1 MDGWMG
7 PQPDTQR
14 GPFITT
20 RVLFSI
26 YIFFVIYLSSTWQ
39 TLNKTTTLTPSGIYL
54 PIYALQTATHAPA
67 HGWVE
72 PFINRV
78 QSIDINNHR
87 QQKQPVDLI
96 GSSSSPSPLWLSTS
110 TLTAIVSSNAQLSD
124 AWKWINCLRIDRCTV
139 AQSITVSGHSSSLRR
154 SPCRS
159 EWFADKS
166 HSLCVINVSD
176 WTKGIITRAC
186 YEGEQDGTGQDRQ
199 TRSEWNEMA
208 PLGSTEDNHRLAVTP
223 RLQVIVCSSHGQS
236 CFPLRKS
243 ERNQLMKFPCSF
255 LAQHRQR
262 MPFKLSGQMLL

>member
-1 MDGWMG
+1 MSRAVYQSGSINWYQ
-7 PQPDTQR
+7 QP
-14 GPFITT
+14 PTT
-20 RVLFSI
+20 
-26 YIFFVIYLSSTWQ
+26 
-39 TLNKTTTLTPSGIYL
+39 KTTSGSHRLLLLL
-54 PIYALQTATHAPA
+54 PFVALHV
-67 HGWVE
+67 HSHFHCE
-72 PFINRV
+72 
-78 QSIDINNHR
+78 
-87 QQKQPVDLI
+87 
-96 GSSSSPSPLWLSTS
+96 
-110 TLTAIVSSNAQLSD
+110 SNAQLSD

-166 HSLCVINVSD
+166 HCVCVINVSD

-199 TRSEWNEMA
+199 MRSEWNEMA
-208 PLGSTEDNHRLAVTP
+208 PLGSTEDNHRLAATP

-243 ERNQLMKFPCSF
+243 QRNQLMKFPCSF

>member
-7 PQPDTQR
+7 PQPDTLR

-26 YIFFVIYLSSTWQ
+26 YLFFVIYLSSTWQ

-96 GSSSSPSPLWLSTS
+96 DSSSSSPLWLSTS

-139 AQSITVSGHSSSLRR
+139 AQSIAVSGHSSSLRR

-199 TRSEWNEMA
+199 MRSEWNEMA
-208 PLGSTEDNHRLAVTP
+208 PLGSTEDNHRLATS
-223 RLQVIVCSSHGQS
+223 SSHCLLVS
-236 CFPLRKS
+236 WPKLLSLALIRKKS
-243 ERNQLMKFPCSF
+243 TNEISLFFSRPASTKDAF
-255 LAQHRQR
+255 
-262 MPFKLSGQMLL
+262 